1 MLYWP
6 QDPLSND
13 YDREWSS
20 GMRSS
25 RFTNVQIEDGIGKH
39 DANLLEYRL
48 STAEA
53 LSRWENDGGA
63 PDRREETG
71 KSRIPDAPQML
82 QIRRPAQSVTGRHL
96 GGSTIDPKR

>member
-6 QDPLSND
+6 RVHLSND
-13 YDREWSS
+13 YDRDWSS

-25 RFTNVQIEDGIGKH
+25 RFSDVQIEGGIAKH
-39 DANLLEYRL
+39 DASLLEYRL

-82 QIRRPAQSVTGRHL
+82 QIRRPDQSVTGRHL
-96 GGSTIDPKR
+96 EGSTIDPKR